1 MFDAR
6 KAIGDYL
13 KITRELKGITPETI
27 HIMTDIPVRE
37 YLQYE
42 EGKIPIDKDTLK
54 LLSRAMPIPR
64 RYKQLAD
71 DPKKSTFAN
80 RLIQLRIAN
89 KRSQTET
96 AELLGIAQTTYA
108 GYETGKHEP
117 DINMLIKIAQLY
129 NVSVDYVIGRF

>member
-1 MFDAR
+1 MFNAR

-42 EGKIPIDKDTLK
+42 EGKIPIEKDTLK

-71 DPKKSTFAN
+71 DHKKSTFAN

-89 KRSQTET
+89 ERSQTET